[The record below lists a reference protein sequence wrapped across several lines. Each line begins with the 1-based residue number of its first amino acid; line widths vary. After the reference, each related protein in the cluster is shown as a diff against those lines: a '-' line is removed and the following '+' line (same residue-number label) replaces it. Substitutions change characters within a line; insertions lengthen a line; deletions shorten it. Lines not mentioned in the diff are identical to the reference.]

1 MHVLRAVIASVAA
14 GANMPVDTIDELR
27 IAVDEAV
34 TLLLA
39 SASASV
45 VRVEIDANDASVAVV
60 ASTDATRRFLAVAGH
75 RLVVGL
81 ARPVRPLRRILV
93 RAYGARP
100 RGALR
105 QAQVG
110 PGRRVSKRAE
120 PSGRRVRADEP
131 DVLALFAEL
140 PEPHARDA
148 LVRRFLPLAEHLARR
163 FAGRGESPEDLAQ
176 VASLGLLHAIDRF
189 DPEREVQFSTYAAV
203 TIVGELKRHFRDK
216 GWSVR
221 VPRNLQESAMLVNK
235 TIASLWQ
242 EVGRSPTVAEVAVRA
257 QLSEDEVVE
266 AMEAVQAYSASSIDA
281 PLNPDG
287 TAPSET
293 LGTVDEA
300 YEVSEGWLSIAPV
313 LHDLPERERRIL
325 YLRFF
330 KNATQTEIAE
340 EVGISQMHVS
350 RLLTQTLAKV
360 RERMTDEGAG
370 E

>member
-1 MHVLRAVIASVAA
+1 M
-14 GANMPVDTIDELR
+14 
-27 IAVDEAV
+27 
-34 TLLLA
+34 
-39 SASASV
+39 
-45 VRVEIDANDASVAVV
+45 
-60 ASTDATRRFLAVAGH
+60 
-75 RLVVGL
+75 
-81 ARPVRPLRRILV
+81 
-93 RAYGARP
+93 
-100 RGALR
+100 
-105 QAQVG
+105 
-110 PGRRVSKRAE
+110 SKQTE
-120 PSGRRVRADEP
+120 PSSRRVRDEP
-131 DVLALFAEL
+131 EVLALFAEL
-140 PEPHARDA
+140 PDHHARDT

-189 DPEREVQFSTYAAV
+189 DPEREVQFSTFAAV

-242 EVGRSPTVAEVAVRA
+242 EVGRSPTVPEVAGRA

-300 YEVSEGWLSIAPV
+300 YEVSEGWLSIAPA
-313 LHDLPERERRIL
+313 LQDLPERERRIL

-340 EVGISQMHVS
+340 EIGISQMHVS

-360 RERMTDEGAG
+360 RERMTDEGTGA
-370 E
+370 